1 MQETDEIKT
10 LIGWLAEAD
19 PARREHAAGE
29 IYRRG
34 TQAALSA
41 THDWMKDAEL
51 ARIFRLD
58 SGGVSHMTVGIAVAP
73 ANFEP
78 IHAANG
84 SPRMADV
91 PPDQDAREFE
101 LHFSHGARLDILTT
115 REPLGNGAIARFLEK
130 FNEGIQQVE
139 FLALDVDQ
147 AAKILNARFGVA
159 PIYPAT
165 RAGADGTR
173 VNFFL
178 AALPEGGKILIELV
192 ELKP

>member
-1 MQETDEIKT
+1 MQEADEIKT

-19 PARREHAAGE
+19 PARREHAAAE
-29 IYRRG
+29 IYKRG

-41 THDWMKDAEL
+41 ARDWMQDAEL
-51 ARIFRLD
+51 ARNF
-58 SGGVSHMTVGIAVAP
+58 SFEPGGVPHMTVGIAVSP
-73 ANFEP
+73 AHFES

-84 SPRMADV
+84 APRLAEV

-115 REPLGNGAIARFLEK
+115 REPQGNGAIARFLK
-130 FNEGIQQVE
+130 KLNEGIQQVE
-139 FLALDVDQ
+139 FLVRDVEQ
-147 AAKILNARFGVA
+147 AAKILNARFGLA
-159 PIYPAT
+159 PVYPAT
-165 RAGADGTR
+165 RPGADGTR

-192 ELKP
+192 EAN

>member
-19 PARREHAAGE
+19 PARREHAAAE

-41 THDWMKDAEL
+41 ARDWFKDLEL
-51 ARIFRLD
+51 ARVFSVD
-58 SGGVSHMTVGIAVAP
+58 SSGLPHMTVGIAVAP
-73 ANFEP
+73 ASFAS

-84 SPRMADV
+84 SPRLADV

-101 LHFSHGARLDILTT
+101 LHFSHGARLDVLTT
-115 REPLGNGAIARFLEK
+115 REPQGNGAIARFLEK
-130 FNEGIQQVE
+130 FSEGIQQVE
-139 FLALDVDQ
+139 FLMLDVDQ
-147 AAKILNARFGVA
+147 ATKILNARFGVA
-159 PIYPAT
+159 PVYPTT
-165 RAGADGTR
+165 RPGADGTR

-178 AALPEGGKILIELV
+178 AGLPGGGKILIELV
-192 ELKP
+192 EAKP

>member
-1 MQETDEIKT
+1 MQETDEIKI

-19 PARREHAAGE
+19 PARREHAAAE

-41 THDWMKDAEL
+41 ARDWLKDAEL
-51 ARIFRLD
+51 ARIFGVD
-58 SGGVSHMTVGIAVAP
+58 SGDVPHMTVGIAVTP
-73 ANFEP
+73 ANFDF

-84 SPRMADV
+84 SPRLADV

-101 LHFSHGARLDILTT
+101 LHFSHGARLDVLTT
-115 REPLGNGAIARFLEK
+115 RKPHGNGAIARYLKK
-130 FNEGIQQVE
+130 FDEGIQQVE
-139 FLALDVDQ
+139 FLVLDVDH
-147 AAKILNARFGVA
+147 ATKSLIARFGVA
-159 PIYPAT
+159 PVYPAT
-165 RAGADGTR
+165 RAGADGMR

-192 ELKP
+192 EAKP

>member
-19 PARREHAAGE
+19 PARREHAASE

-34 TQAALSA
+34 TQAALRA
-41 THDWMKDAEL
+41 MHDWMKDAEL
-51 ARIFRLD
+51 ARILRFD
-58 SGGVSHMTVGIAVAP
+58 SSGVPHMTVGIAVAP
-73 ANFEP
+73 ANFESL
-78 IHAANG
+78 HAANG
-84 SPRMADV
+84 LPRMADV

-115 REPLGNGAIARFLEK
+115 REPQGNGAIARFLEK

-139 FLALDVDQ
+139 FLVLDVGQ
-147 AAKILNARFGVA
+147 AMELLKARFGVA
-159 PIYPAT
+159 PVYPKT
-165 RAGADGTR
+165 RAGADSTL

-192 ELKP
+192 EAKP

>member
-1 MQETDEIKT
+1 MQENGEIKT

-19 PARREHAAGE
+19 PTRREHAAAE

-34 TQAALSA
+34 TQAALDA
-41 THDWMKDAEL
+41 ARDWMKDAEL
-51 ARIFRLD
+51 ARLFRLD
-58 SGGVSHMTVGIAVAP
+58 AGGLPHMTVGIAVAP
-73 ANFEP
+73 SMFEF

-84 SPRMADV
+84 SPRLAEV

-101 LHFSHGARLDILTT
+101 LQFSHGACLDILTT
-115 REPLGNGAIARFLEK
+115 RDPRGNGAIARYLGK
-130 FNEGIQQVE
+130 FREGIQQVE
-139 FLALDVDQ
+139 FLVLDVDQ
-147 AAKILNARFGVA
+147 ATKLLSARFGVSL
-159 PIYPAT
+159 INPAT

-192 ELKP
+192 EAKS